1 MAPQTTVLKGGQRH
15 KYFWFIYLHQLT
27 AQQQKK
33 IEDAMCDNNN
43 NNDDD
48 EKGKNPESDA
58 YDDICN
64 QH

>member
-1 MAPQTTVLKGGQRH
+1 
-15 KYFWFIYLHQLT
+15 
-27 AQQQKK
+27 
-33 IEDAMCDNNN
+33 MCDNNN